1 MVSERSIRGRRH
13 HAYGPA
19 VEERER
25 ILDAVAVELGVDL
38 ADAVSKMR
46 RQHGVRQSHKR
57 MAFRQ
62 RLALVDV
69 ECRDQPVRLQGVDER
84 RFVDALKSNRL
95 IAALDVYEREPLPKG
110 HPLMGLPN
118 TVLTPHLGYSVRE
131 VYTEFYRDCVEN
143 ALAFLDGRPIRV
155 MPPAAD

>member
-1 MVSERSIRGRRH
+1 MVSVRSIRGRRH

-62 RLALVDV
+62 RLALVD
-69 ECRDQPVRLQGVDER
+69 
-84 RFVDALKSNRL
+84 ALKSNRL
-95 IAALDVYEREPLPKG
+95 IAALDVYEREPWPKG

-143 ALAFLDGRPIRV
+143 ALAFLDAV
-155 MPPAAD
+155 AVEL